1 MAVQYVKG
9 GNGFLGG
16 LGTLAQ
22 IGGLATGTPWVS
34 ALGMGMNAVDGMVN
48 GYQTPGFQNT
58 SDKYMDFI
66 LGGLN
71 SENIAENPDSKTR
84 KGKLK

>member
-22 IGGLATGTPWVS
+22 IGGLVTGTPWVS
-34 ALGMGMNAVDGMVN
+34 ALGMGMNAVNGMMN
-48 GYQTPGFQNT
+48 SGGGYQTPGFQNYN
-58 SDKYMDFI
+58 SNPLLGLGSI
-66 LGGLN
+66 LSG
-71 SENIAENPDSKTR
+71 NIAGNPDNLTQR
-84 KGKLK
+84 GK

>member
-9 GNGFLGG
+9 GNGILGG
-16 LGTLAQ
+16 LGTL
-22 IGGLATGTPWVS
+22 GHPWVS